1 MVDCQA
7 MSNVMAIGIG
17 CRKNCSG
24 AVLAQL
30 VSQTL
35 QAWPT
40 NLPRPRVRVLFTIE
54 DKRGEAGIADAA
66 QALGIDVVFLKR
78 AVLRDAMPRTR
89 THSVRAQELFGVAS
103 VAEAS
108 ALAGGGPN
116 ATLIVPRTSEH
127 DATCAIA
134 ADLSSSMDYEP

>member
-1 MVDCQA
+1 
-7 MSNVMAIGIG
+7 MAIGIG
-17 CRKNCSG
+17 CRRNCSG

-35 QAWPT
+35 EAWPG
-40 NLPRPRVRVLFTIE
+40 NLPRPPLRVLFTIE
-54 DKRGEAGIADAA
+54 DKRGEAGITDAA
-66 QALGIDVVFLKR
+66 AALGIDVVFLSR
-78 AVLRDAMPRTR
+78 ATLRDAMPRTR
-89 THSVRAQELFGVAS
+89 THSARAQELFGVAS

-116 ATLIVPRTSEH
+116 AVLIVPRTSES

-134 ADLSSSMDYEP
+134 ADLSSSMDHEP

>member
-1 MVDCQA
+1 MVDCEA
-7 MSNVMAIGIG
+7 MSSVLAIGVG
-17 CRKNCSG
+17 CRSNCSG
-24 AVLAQL
+24 AVLARL

-40 NLPRPRVRVLFTIE
+40 NLPKPRVRVLFTIE
-54 DKRGEAGIADAA
+54 DKRGEAGITDAA
-66 QALGIDVVFLKR
+66 ETLGVDVVFLPR
-78 AVLRDAMPRTR
+78 AALLEAMPRTQ
-89 THSVRAQELFGVAS
+89 THSVRAQKLFGVAS

-116 ATLIVPRTSEH
+116 AVLIVPRTSES

-134 ADLSSSMDYEP
+134 ADLSSSMDHEP